1 MSTVEAPARRRRP
14 ATDRSTFLSHGSA
27 AVAPTPH
34 RGPSTPPI
42 ARPDH
47 LRVVA
52 PTERTRRRFSPAA
65 AVILTAALFA
75 LLLAVA
81 VAHTVLVEGQVRLD
95 ELDQQLVQEQ
105 ARYQDL
111 RQEVA
116 ELEAP
121 TRIVGAAEEQG
132 MVTPDDLVY
141 LQPPA
146 AEPGPSP
153 VPPSADG
160 SAEAREDQAWAAM
173 KPLLE
178 ASSP

>member
-1 MSTVEAPARRRRP
+1 MSTIEAPVRRRR
-14 ATDRSTFLSHGSA
+14 AVTDRSTYLSQGSA
-27 AVAPTPH
+27 AVAPAPH
-34 RGPSTPPI
+34 RGPSTPPT

-52 PTERTRRRFSPAA
+52 PAERRRRFSPLA

-173 KPLLE
+173 KPLLGS
-178 ASSP
+178 SSP

>member
-1 MSTVEAPARRRRP
+1 MTTIEAPVRRRRP
-14 ATDRSTFLSHGSA
+14 AADRSSFVSHGSA
-27 AVAPTPH
+27 AVAPAPH
-34 RGPSTPPI
+34 RRPSTPPT

-52 PTERTRRRFSPAA
+52 PTERNRRRFSPVA
-65 AVILTAALFA
+65 AVILTAVVFA
-75 LLLAVA
+75 VLLAVA

-95 ELDQQLVQEQ
+95 ELDRQLVQEQ
-105 ARYQDL
+105 TRYQEL

-121 TRIVGAAEEQG
+121 NRIVGAAKEQG
-132 MVTPDDLVY
+132 MVTPDDLIY

-146 AEPGPSP
+146 AEPSGSP
-153 VPPSADG
+153 VPPGADG
-160 SAEAREDQAWAAM
+160 SAEVGEDQAWAAM

-178 ASSP
+178 TPAP